1 MGGRQ
6 RKGYAWTV
14 DDYRDD
20 YTLEPARIS
29 DAARLATMSH
39 DYVETGLKPAWS
51 TSRITWHIRHPES
64 IVLTARTADVV
75 SGFAIMRY
83 ADDVAHLNLL
93 AVDAAYRRR
102 GVARRLMTWLEETAF
117 TAGTFIIGLEL
128 RATNEAAFAFYTAL
142 GYREL
147 GRVPGYYQGVEPAI
161 RMARDVRTGSGTGTV
176 PTSANPHPDDRAARP

>member
-1 MGGRQ
+1 
-6 RKGYAWTV
+6 V

-20 YTLEPARIS
+20 YTLEPARLA
-29 DAARLATMSH
+29 DATRLAALSH
-39 DYVETGLKPAWS
+39 DYVEMGLKPAWS
-51 TSRITWHIRHPES
+51 SSRITWHIRHPES
-64 IVLTARTADVV
+64 IVLTARAGDVV
-75 SGFAIMRY
+75 GGFAIMRY

-93 AVDAAYRRR
+93 AVDPAHRRR

-128 RATNEAAFAFYTAL
+128 RATNEAAFAFYSAL

-161 RMARDVRTGSGTGTV
+161 RMARDVRTGTV
-176 PTSANPHPDDRAARP
+176 PNPNLKQQPAP